1 MTSLRRCFIN
11 AEYFDGYFY
20 LQMPIETYNEFSY
33 IVDMQ
38 RSRVD
43 TITARAL
50 LAALD
55 KKTPPAQGQRG

>member
-1 MTSLRRCFIN
+1 MTSLRQCFIR
-11 AEYFDGYFY
+11 AEYADGYFY
-20 LQMPIETYNEFSY
+20 LWMPVETYNEFAH
-33 IVDMQ
+33 IIDMQ

-55 KKTPPAQGQRG
+55 KKDPRR